1 MRKTIFYNSNPV
13 AISSKMNEYM
23 KSNFGY
29 EVDGDLESLRE
40 AKAQLEAQKREMT
53 SDYQDRAY
61 VENMLMIETIKSLL
75 KAHVAEGEL
84 PAGLKAYQDAKK
96 KGKKKD
102 DAKDTKEEKVNEAEK
117 RWKQTS
123 MSAAEAEKEYGKSN
137 VKVKKGAL
145 RNGDDMVEVF
155 VEGRMSDMIIDDSE
169 TLTKEEFAKKYGK
182 EMANEYYESINEGKY
197 KSDAQRKAVHAA
209 KAEKAT
215 ESEKPSYETNA
226 KKYENSY
233 AEPKEYTMKREKLEE
248 GLLAQLN
255 TLLES
260 DAAEAEV
267 MMAARGMVDELQDM
281 IEKLGKLQNDQL
293 GPLTDEMVYSHGA
306 DRAASFKD
314 TVNDAVAGLLG
325 QARATKDTVN
335 DAVLVLNG
343 ETPAD
348 DMSSGDVIGDDM
360 QDDFEDDVEV
370 DFAAGDESAS
380 GPDDE
385 PLGRAKRS

>member
-96 KGKKKD
+96 KGKSTKKSKAKSDKMPMAAGKDGKMGTKD
-102 DAKDTKEEKVNEAEK
+102 DKPAFLKNE
-117 RWKQTS
+117 S
-123 MSAAEAEKEYGKSN
+123 
-137 VKVKKGAL
+137 
-145 RNGDDMVEVF
+145 F

-335 DAVLVLNG
+335 DAVLVLSG

>member
-1 MRKTIFYNSNPV
+1 MVI
-13 AISSKMNEYM
+13 
-23 KSNFGY
+23 
-29 EVDGDLESLRE
+29 LESLRE

-96 KGKKKD
+96 KGKSTKKSKAKSDKMPMAAGKDGKMGTKD
-102 DAKDTKEEKVNEAEK
+102 DKPAFLKNE
-117 RWKQTS
+117 S
-123 MSAAEAEKEYGKSN
+123 
-137 VKVKKGAL
+137 
-145 RNGDDMVEVF
+145 F

-293 GPLTDEMVYSHGA
+293 GPLADEMVYSHGA

-314 TVNDAVAGLLG
+314 
-325 QARATKDTVN
+325 R
-335 DAVLVLNG
+335 
-343 ETPAD
+343 
-348 DMSSGDVIGDDM
+348 
-360 QDDFEDDVEV
+360 
-370 DFAAGDESAS
+370 
-380 GPDDE
+380 
-385 PLGRAKRS
+385 

>member
-53 SDYQDRAY
+53 ADHQDRAY

-96 KGKKKD
+96 KGK
-102 DAKDTKEEKVNEAEK
+102 TP
-117 RWKQTS
+117 
-123 MSAAEAEKEYGKSN
+123 
-137 VKVKKGAL
+137 
-145 RNGDDMVEVF
+145 
-155 VEGRMSDMIIDDSE
+155 
-169 TLTKEEFAKKYGK
+169 AKKKAKGDGK
-182 EMANEYYESINEGKY
+182 MPMDDNGTPDDKSDDKPAFLKNESVATEGKY

-209 KAEKAT
+209 KAEKAN
-215 ESEKPSYETNA
+215 EGDVPSYENNA
-226 KKYENSY
+226 TKYENSY
-233 AEPKEYTMKREKLEE
+233 EEPKEYTMKREKLEE

-267 MMAARGMVDELQDM
+267 LMAARGMVDELQDM

-293 GPLTDEMVYSHGA
+293 GPLTDEMSYSHGT
-306 DRAASFKD
+306 DSAAAFKD
-314 TVNDAVAGLLG
+314 AVNDAVAGLLG
-325 QARATKDTVN
+325 QARSTKDAVN

-343 ETPAD
+343 EKPSD
-348 DMSSGDVIGDDM
+348 DMSAGDVIGGDI

-370 DFAAGDESAS
+370 DFSGGDEAAS

-385 PLGRAKRS
+385 PLGRAKR